1 MTCIISALRL
11 MIDTC
16 SHAITVLKYRSRVFP
31 SIPSILCGIRD
42 QQSSP
47 YHHHGSWKCYQ
58 GLLKLSYHHPSEWDH
73 VSTEVSVETTQV
85 ILLLET
91 TNVFQAYPRC
101 SLLHLCKDFGNR
113 KLYYCYSF
121 YLSFDDQPAGAF

>member
-1 MTCIISALRL
+1 

-91 TNVFQAYPRC
+91 TMFFKPIRDVAYFICARI
-101 SLLHLCKDFGNR
+101 LATA
-113 KLYYCYSF
+113 SF
-121 YLSFDDQPAGAF
+121 IIVTHSTSPLTINPLAHFRPSD